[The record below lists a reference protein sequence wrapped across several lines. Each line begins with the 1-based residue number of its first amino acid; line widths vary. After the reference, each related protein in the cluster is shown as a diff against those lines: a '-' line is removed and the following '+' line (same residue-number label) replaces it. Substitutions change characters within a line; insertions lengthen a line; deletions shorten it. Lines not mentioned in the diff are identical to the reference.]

1 MMSAAG
7 QWCILGRSLPVE
19 AEQLLVASFGHEE
32 ALIGER
38 RDTLSLVRPEQA
50 CLRGHPARGVLTARP
65 RPSPRS
71 LPLPL
76 PLPRVQEGIV
86 AQQGQERGVAEGVGR
101 VVGGSVLTARAVSG
115 CGSGVGASGRG
126 GGSAAGGG
134 HCLVRRRRGT
144 IISISCLLSAR
155 QGSLL
160 LDFVRVGV
168 LVQLQEAAA
177 AVRMA
182 HHVNQTLLLCPAGGE
197 RQLLQ

>member
-1 MMSAAG
+1 MSAAG
-7 QWCILGRSLPVE
+7 QWCILGWSLPVE
-19 AEQLLVASFGHEE
+19 AEQLLVACFGHEE

-65 RPSPRS
+65 RPR
-71 LPLPL
+71 

-115 CGSGVGASGRG
+115 CGCGCGVGASGSG

-144 IISISCLLSAR
+144 IISISCLLFAR